1 MGLVGFESAPRYSEL
16 LERLLGDQEFVPNGI
31 ILEQDDEE
39 LAFLKRELRWATQ
52 PIVVAAV
59 AAQNSFVQILNP
71 GGSSRIVTVARV
83 IAVTTAARTLNYAIT
98 TTVRGATGSFAAIPI
113 DTRWNDPITP
123 GASLT
128 ARDGPLQTSQGTT
141 AGGFAPDTQIGQ
153 GTTGAGAVATDL
165 LLPVVTLAPGTG
177 VVLSDPTVNE
187 ALTAYFV
194 GRSRVARPE
203 ELAR

>member
-98 TTVRGATGSFAAIPI
+98 T
-113 DTRWNDPITP
+113 
-123 GASLT
+123 
-128 ARDGPLQTSQGTT
+128 
-141 AGGFAPDTQIGQ
+141 
-153 GTTGAGAVATDL
+153 
-165 LLPVVTLAPGTG
+165 
-177 VVLSDPTVNE
+177 
-187 ALTAYFV
+187 
-194 GRSRVARPE
+194 
-203 ELAR
+203 